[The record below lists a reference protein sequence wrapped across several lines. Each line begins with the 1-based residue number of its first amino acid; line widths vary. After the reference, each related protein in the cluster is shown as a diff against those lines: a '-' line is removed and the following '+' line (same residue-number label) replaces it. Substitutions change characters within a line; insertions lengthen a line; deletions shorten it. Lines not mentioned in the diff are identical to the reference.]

1 MAHAPFSF
9 PDRDPLG
16 DKMAARKKSGGQR
29 RPNKGSSKA
38 PRKTGGG
45 KALGKKRSQKTG
57 PGKARAPKKAM
68 TKVEAVTRTAG
79 SLWSKVLEE
88 AGKGVVTAKQKGLI
102 RLNSFLATCGLGS
115 RRGCEELIVQGRIM
129 VNGKP
134 VTELGT
140 KVDPLRD
147 IVSID
152 GEKLRPEKPIYVLF
166 HKPKGIVC
174 TNAAHEQ
181 KKRVID
187 LLVGLKGRV
196 FSIGRLD
203 LDSEGLLLMT
213 NDGAFAE
220 RMLHPRFGV
229 PKTYQVTLRGRIEG
243 EKVEKARGGVWL
255 AEGKTKGIRI
265 RIRRRTKD
273 RSYLEVELREG
284 RNREIRRIF
293 ARLGFPVLKLARVKI
308 GPLGIKGVGK
318 GKWRFLKKPEVE
330 ALLRAASFGEE
341 GGEERST
348 SKRTS
353 KGPKEKP
360 EEKSKGKVSPT
371 AKKATH
377 RKRSVKKG
385 IRSTEKPA
393 HRKTGGKIVRKA
405 PKGKRRS
412 R

>member
-1 MAHAPFSF
+1 MAT
-9 PDRDPLG
+9 
-16 DKMAARKKSGGQR
+16 KKKRGGKR
-29 RPNKGSSKA
+29 GIPGRGSKA
-38 PRKTGGG
+38 SGPKKTRSIKGRSG
-45 KALGKKRSQKTG
+45 KIG
-57 PGKARAPKKAM
+57 PGKARTLKKSA
-68 TKVEAVTRTAG
+68 TKVASIVRAPG

-88 AGKGVVTAKQKGLI
+88 AGKGVVTAKQKGLV

-115 RRGCEELIVQGRIM
+115 RRGCENLIVQGRIM

-174 TNAAHEQ
+174 TNAVHEQ

-229 PKTYQVTLRGRIEG
+229 PKTYHVTLRGRIEG
-243 EKVEKARGGVWL
+243 DKVEKARGGVWL

-318 GKWRFLKKPEVE
+318 GKWRFLKKSEVE
-330 ALLRAASFGEE
+330 SLLRAATLGEE
-341 GGEERST
+341 GELP
-348 SKRTS
+348 SKRRS
-353 KGPKEKP
+353 HEK
-360 EEKSKGKVSPT
+360 KVSGKKSSG
-371 AKKATH
+371 KKAVSKKAA
-377 RKRSVKKG
+377 RKKQ
-385 IRSTEKPA
+385 TEKNLARKPA
-393 HRKTGGKIVRKA
+393 RK
-405 PKGKRRS
+405 PLKGKRTKR
-412 R
+412 

>member
-1 MAHAPFSF
+1 
-9 PDRDPLG
+9 
-16 DKMAARKKSGGQR
+16 MAARKKKSRGR
-29 RPNKGSSKA
+29 RKSSPTSRKGTPPK
-38 PRKTGGG
+38 PG
-45 KALGKKRSQKTG
+45 KNSRG
-57 PGKARAPKKAM
+57 PGKARLPKKNT
-68 TKVEAVTRTAG
+68 TKVKAVSQTSG

-88 AGKGVVTAKQKGLI
+88 AGKGVVTAKQRGLL
-102 RLNSFLATCGLGS
+102 RLNSFLASCGLGS

-129 VNGKP
+129 VNGET
-134 VTELGT
+134 VTQLGT

-174 TNAAHEQ
+174 TNAVHEQ

-203 LDSEGLLLMT
+203 LDSEGLLLLT

-220 RMLHPRFGV
+220 RMLHPRYGV
-229 PKTYQVTLRGRIEG
+229 PKTYHVTLRGRIEG

-293 ARLGFPVLKLARVKI
+293 ARLGYPVLKLARVKI

-318 GKWRFLKKPEVE
+318 GKWRFLKKSEVE
-330 ALLRAASFGEE
+330 ALLQAASLGEE
-341 GGEERST
+341 GAGRV
-348 SKRTS
+348 
-353 KGPKEKP
+353 PQ
-360 EEKSKGKVSPT
+360 
-371 AKKATH
+371 
-377 RKRSVKKG
+377 
-385 IRSTEKPA
+385 
-393 HRKTGGKIVRKA
+393 
-405 PKGKRRS
+405 GKRNK
-412 R
+412 

>member
-1 MAHAPFSF
+1 
-9 PDRDPLG
+9 
-16 DKMAARKKSGGQR
+16 MAAKKKSGG
-29 RPNKGSSKA
+29 
-38 PRKTGGG
+38 
-45 KALGKKRSQKTG
+45 KKRSVGGKGKRGAQRPGLKKTGSKKTGPKKPGPKKPGPKKPGSKKVGLKKTG
-57 PGKARAPKKAM
+57 PGKPRIPKKAM
-68 TKVEAVTRTAG
+68 TKVESITRTSG

-115 RRGCEELIVQGRIM
+115 RRGCEDLIVQGRIM
-129 VNGKP
+129 VNGEP
-134 VTELGT
+134 VTQLGT

-243 EKVEKARGGVWL
+243 EKVDKARGGVWL

-330 ALLRAASFGEE
+330 ALLRAASLGEE
-341 GGEERST
+341 GQNAQLPEGGASGAWP
-348 SKRTS
+348 SGGK
-353 KGPKEKP
+353 PKEK
-360 EEKSKGKVSPT
+360 KSQER
-371 AKKATH
+371 KAP
-377 RKRSVKKG
+377 RKRAPE
-385 IRSTEKPA
+385 TKPA
-393 HRKTGGKIVRKA
+393 GNKPAGKRSAGKIVRKA
-405 PKGKRRS
+405 PKGKRKKR
-412 R
+412 